1 MVVADIAAL
10 MSSQFKSLAIIIAKR
25 IVDQAWVVWGPLF
38 PREADGWKIG
48 QKRENRRNQGWG
60 VVVRGQH
67 TVTAG
72 ARRSRRHQMGKPCLE
87 TTNRPPSYQQAGN
100 RINLVLYIV

>member
-1 MVVADIAAL
+1 MLKEFSHKQQYIFL
-10 MSSQFKSLAIIIAKR
+10 GLIFISLISKKNYRKIFAIIIAKR

-72 ARRSRRHQMGKPCLE
+72 ARRSRRHQMGEPRLE
-87 TTNRPPSYQQAGN
+87 TNDK
-100 RINLVLYIV
+100 

>member
-10 MSSQFKSLAIIIAKR
+10 MASQFKSLAIIIAKR

-38 PREADGWKIG
+38 PREADGLKIG
-48 QKRENRRNQGWG
+48 QKRENRQNQGWG

-72 ARRSRRHQMGKPCLE
+72 ARRSRRHQMGKPRLE
-87 TTNRPPSYQQAGN
+87 TNDK
-100 RINLVLYIV
+100 

>member
-10 MSSQFKSLAIIIAKR
+10 MSDQFKSLAIIIAKR

-48 QKRENRRNQGWG
+48 QKGE
-60 VVVRGQH
+60 
-67 TVTAG
+67 
-72 ARRSRRHQMGKPCLE
+72 KPGL
-87 TTNRPPSYQQAGN
+87 GGGG
-100 RINLVLYIV
+100 

>member
-10 MSSQFKSLAIIIAKR
+10 MSSQFKIFAIIIAKR

-72 ARRSRRHQMGKPCLE
+72 GKGIRAERDGKPWFGKC
-87 TTNRPPSYQQAGN
+87 Q
-100 RINLVLYIV
+100 